1 MLKSNDFYN
10 LYEVSK
16 GAVEVAHH
24 SKHPFIFKKGKELWI
39 DDIALKRR
47 KEFNKKIWL
56 KNHENYYKL
65 AEYWSDAEIAK
76 ALHIVSGTSCESSWR
91 EYIKLYLF
99 SLASQE
105 TSILVYKI
113 NAKQWIFY
121 RLTTR
126 VVRKLERTR
135 KIYRGATDIIIGEE
149 NDRTASSKKDNKLLR
164 VA

>member
-105 TSILVYKI
+105 TSILRYKI
-113 NAKQWIFY
+113 NSKQWIFY
-121 RLTTR
+121 RLSTR
-126 VVRKLERTR
+126 VVRKLR
-135 KIYRGATDIIIGEE
+135 RGQL
-149 NDRTASSKKDNKLLR
+149 SPMSLLN
-164 VA
+164 